1 MQNGRIAPAASKLS
15 LHLLFALLAGGVT
28 AFGFG
33 PYDFPPA
40 LIVGLAFFLRQ
51 IEAASPKRAFTLGI
65 AFGLGQ
71 FSIGFSWLFPS
82 IFDYGH
88 FGLLG
93 SVAILAAIDLEVA
106 LFIACFAWVI
116 AQIPKHLIRDY
127 IAAPTLWVL
136 LEWLRQVTFGWG
148 WNLLGYTWASWLPFA
163 QAGAIVGVYGLSGM
177 TLLLAAFVNRSLL
190 PLNRVGVLC
199 TITLLALLGT
209 IGLLRLENSREN
221 SSGNTLS
228 IWAVQTNIPQDKK
241 WNPEYRNAILSELQT
256 LTENS
261 DGKNLIVWPE
271 SALPDYSNENL
282 SVKLLLSQVSS
293 KHPLLAG
300 ADIRVLNP
308 EKELKYYNGALLMEH
323 GELIGQYAKHQLIA
337 FGEYLPFRNLLPA
350 TIQQFSP
357 WPVDISPGQGPVSLD
372 FGKNRI
378 GVLICFEVIYPE
390 IAAYYAANGANLL
403 VNITNM
409 AWFSSAAQSQILAMA
424 QLRSIETGV
433 PLAIVSNTG
442 PTAMIDGK
450 GRIIDHIDTGKSMAR
465 RFIVPDK
472 EKTIGPYISQRMMI
486 LLTAG
491 LFFTSLLILVYRKH
505 HRKH

>member
-1 MQNGRIAPAASKLS
+1 MQTSNITRSPKFL
-15 LHLLFALLAGGVT
+15 LHLFFVLLAGGVT
-28 AFGFG
+28 AFGFE
-33 PYDFPPA
+33 PYGFPPA
-40 LIVGLAFFLRQ
+40 LIGGLAFLLRQ
-51 IEAASPKRAFTLGI
+51 IEATSPKRAFMLGI

-82 IFDYGH
+82 IFNYGH
-88 FGLLG
+88 FGLMG

-116 AQIPKHLIRDY
+116 AQIPKHQIRDY
-127 IAAPTLWVL
+127 IAAPALWVL

-148 WNLLGYTWASWLPFA
+148 WNLLGYTWVSWLPFA
-163 QAGAIVGVYGLSGM
+163 QAGAIVGVYGLSWM

-190 PLNRVGVLC
+190 PFNRVAVFC
-199 TITLLALLGT
+199 TITSFALLGT
-209 IGLLRLENSREN
+209 IGLLRLENPHEN

-241 WNPEYRNAILSELQT
+241 WDPQYRNAILSELQS

-261 DGKNLIVWPE
+261 DGKSLVIWPE

-282 SVKLLLSQVSS
+282 AVKQLLSQVSS
-293 KHPLLAG
+293 KHPLLSG
-300 ADIRVLNP
+300 TDIRVLNP
-308 EKELKYYNGALLMEH
+308 ENKFKYYNGALLMEQ
-323 GELIGQYAKHQLIA
+323 GEVIGQYAKHQLIA
-337 FGEYLPFRNLLPA
+337 FGEYLPFRSLLPA
-350 TIQQFSP
+350 AIQQLSP

-372 FGKNRI
+372 FRNHRI
-378 GVLICFEVIYPE
+378 GALICFEVIYPE

-433 PLAIVSNTG
+433 PLVIVSNTG

-450 GRIIDHIDTGKSMAR
+450 GRIIDYVDTNKSISR
-465 RFIVPDK
+465 RFVVPNK
-472 EKTIGPYISQRMMI
+472 EKTVGPYISLRTTI

-491 LFFTSLLILVYRKH
+491 LFFISLLILVYRN
-505 HRKH
+505 RR